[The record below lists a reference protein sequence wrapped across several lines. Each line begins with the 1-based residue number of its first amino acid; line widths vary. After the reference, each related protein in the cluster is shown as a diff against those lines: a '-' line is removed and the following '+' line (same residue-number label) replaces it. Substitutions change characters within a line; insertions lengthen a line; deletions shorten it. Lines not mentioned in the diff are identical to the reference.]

1 MQDRQ
6 HTSPMQLST
15 AAGWI
20 QPHGHREHILRLFLE
35 GNRSPR
41 LCSVWSVTATRGV
54 PHPPSH
60 TGCTAQCS
68 PCKHPHRQTDR
79 QTLSRLTARI
89 SPRWHFPTEKIRR
102 GKEKQ
107 KAETTRKTPLSLSQ
121 GTDVIQPPASQD
133 GKRCASSWPPCTPQS
148 RTLPSEIPINSNDG
162 QSAPSPSLSPLAL
175 HRGDRQPQMHWGVA
189 RPSFFCLFVS
199 QSIN

>member
-6 HTSPMQLST
+6 HTSPVQLST

-20 QPHGHREHILRLFLE
+20 QPHGHRECILRLFLE
-35 GNRSPR
+35 GNHSPR
-41 LCSVWSVTATRGV
+41 LCSMWSVTATRGV

-133 GKRCASSWPPCTPQS
+133 GKRCASSWAPLHPTERDTAIRNPYQQQRWPKCP
-148 RTLPSEIPINSNDG
+148 IPIFVPIGTAQGG
-162 QSAPSPSLSPLAL
+162 QAATDAL
-175 HRGDRQPQMHWGVA
+175 GCCPA
-189 RPSFFCLFVS
+189 IFFLFVCFPKY
-199 QSIN
+199 